1 MENIRKS
8 EVFLIFDDNSLLMFS
23 DGGWGGHRKGPVA
36 GNGLKTLKHISG
48 SGHFLN
54 LESFEWSFASN

>member
-1 MENIRKS
+1 
-8 EVFLIFDDNSLLMFS
+8 MFS
-23 DGGWGGHRKGPVA
+23 GGGGGGGWGGQMKGPVA